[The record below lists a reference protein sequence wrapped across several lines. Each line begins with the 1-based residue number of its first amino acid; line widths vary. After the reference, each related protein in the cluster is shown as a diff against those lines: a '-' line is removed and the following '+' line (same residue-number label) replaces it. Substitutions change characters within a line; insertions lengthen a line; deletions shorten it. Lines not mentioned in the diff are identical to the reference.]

1 MSEFTADAPEAQ
13 PESSPLRQQLVRL
26 AIETWKRQLID
37 LGGRNNLLYF
47 RDLKVGTL
55 DLTSIIDTEAAARLI
70 EGRATRL
77 SQLFLDPDRLKDAAR
92 RARTIRAKAVENA
105 EERGLQT
112 LHAGIGLATWRSDR
126 SASTPNAPVL
136 LYNLTLKPIGVSGE
150 DFEVQVDPLPE
161 INPTLLHLL
170 ETDFG
175 EKMPAFEPDVEPET
189 LRDAPELLDRVRRQ
203 FRSIPGFAI
212 EDRIIAGNFS
222 YAKLPMVH
230 DLDRAADEIAA
241 HVLLSSIAGDAG
253 AREEIRE
260 RHAAAERIQMPV
272 VPPPRDEFLILDA
285 DSSQSRVIA
294 AAVTGADV
302 VVIGPPGTGKSQTIS
317 NLIATLAARGRSV
330 LFVAEKR
337 AAIEAVVERLNN
349 RGLGDLVLDLHDGAT
364 NRRKVA
370 EDLQRTLA
378 ATGNALEP
386 DLTRLHQ
393 QLSRRRDELEAYA
406 DQLHLKVAPWDI
418 SAFEAQ
424 SRILGIPANSR
435 TEIRLRGA
443 ILDTTSGTAMSNA
456 SEDARRFIELGGPR
470 LTLDES
476 PWSDAYAMGQIA
488 EPAIV
493 ENVLEHLHSLRLDD
507 MPKLRAE
514 ARRLAAAAAL
524 REPTTLGEIR
534 ELVDLLEGV
543 QTLLESFRP
552 ELLEADTRTLSE
564 EMLPASK
571 GVGRLVASLFDGGY
585 RKARQELR
593 SLALSPLSDSALL
606 AGAELALSIST
617 TWAAIGVGG
626 SRPATVDFNPL
637 QALYEPAQEDIAVLT
652 GHGVLAA
659 PLGTLDEIEA
669 RLAALDGDRALLTRF
684 PELHRLESEIRV
696 ANFGPVLDESLQ
708 RNGTAEEAAA
718 AIEHAWLASVL
729 ERLYVQHPALAAFEG
744 VAQDV
749 AVSEF
754 GIADRSHIGVAD
766 KRVRRAWAERAVATR
781 DAFPD
786 EALQVARQASLKR
799 RHMPIRDLF
808 EHAEHV
814 LTAVKPCWVMSP
826 LVVAQVLPARP
837 CFDVVIFDEASQI
850 LPADAACSLLRAN
863 QAVIAGDP
871 HQLPPTTFFSSG
883 TDDEPDD
890 DEGPDEAEA
899 RLIAADTALTQGQES
914 ILDVLTALLPPP
926 LGTRVLS
933 WHYRS
938 KDERLITFSNAQESL
953 YEWSLTTFPGA
964 LPGDAI
970 SHVLVPHRAGNN
982 GPTASNSDEVQRVVE
997 LVLEHATLRPAESL
1011 GIIGLGVV
1019 HADRIAEALRLAAA
1033 NSPALA
1039 AMLDEERDERL
1050 FVKNLE
1056 RVQGDERDAI
1066 ILSVGYGKNA
1076 DGRMRYNFGPI
1087 NQQGGQRRLNVAITR
1102 ARRRI
1107 TVVSSFSG
1115 AEMDPAR
1122 LNGIGPVM
1130 LRDYLLYA
1138 ESGGKNLG
1146 LRALT
1151 RPALNPFE
1159 RDVKQHLEAR
1169 GLTLVPQFGAS
1180 GYWIDFAVM
1189 HPVRPGEPIL
1199 AIEADGVMYH
1209 SSASARDRDRLR
1221 QEHLERLGWKFH
1233 RIWSTDWF
1241 RSREAE
1247 VERAVAAYEEAVG
1260 LSGESAAGT
1269 ILEEAEALDWLPEE
1283 DVATPGARGKRPA
1296 VRAGMPIG
1304 EYSLN
1309 QLVAV
1314 VRWVKS
1320 DGRLYTEDELLSEVM
1335 KALGFTVRG
1344 KRIVP
1349 AILQAISFE
1358 SRQ

>member
-1 MSEFTADAPEAQ
+1 M
-13 PESSPLRQQLVRL
+13 
-26 AIETWKRQLID
+26 
-37 LGGRNNLLYF
+37 
-47 RDLKVGTL
+47 
-55 DLTSIIDTEAAARLI
+55 
-70 EGRATRL
+70 
-77 SQLFLDPDRLKDAAR
+77 
-92 RARTIRAKAVENA
+92 
-105 EERGLQT
+105 
-112 LHAGIGLATWRSDR
+112 
-126 SASTPNAPVL
+126 
-136 LYNLTLKPIGVSGE
+136 
-150 DFEVQVDPLPE
+150 
-161 INPTLLHLL
+161 
-170 ETDFG
+170 
-175 EKMPAFEPDVEPET
+175 
-189 LRDAPELLDRVRRQ
+189 
-203 FRSIPGFAI
+203 
-212 EDRIIAGNFS
+212 
-222 YAKLPMVH
+222 
-230 DLDRAADEIAA
+230 
-241 HVLLSSIAGDAG
+241 
-253 AREEIRE
+253 
-260 RHAAAERIQMPV
+260 
-272 VPPPRDEFLILDA
+272 
-285 DSSQSRVIA
+285 
-294 AAVTGADV
+294 
-302 VVIGPPGTGKSQTIS
+302 
-317 NLIATLAARGRSV
+317 
-330 LFVAEKR
+330 
-337 AAIEAVVERLNN
+337 
-349 RGLGDLVLDLHDGAT
+349 
-364 NRRKVA
+364 
-370 EDLQRTLA
+370 
-378 ATGNALEP
+378 
-386 DLTRLHQ
+386 
-393 QLSRRRDELEAYA
+393 
-406 DQLHLKVAPWDI
+406 
-418 SAFEAQ
+418 
-424 SRILGIPANSR
+424 
-435 TEIRLRGA
+435 
-443 ILDTTSGTAMSNA
+443 
-456 SEDARRFIELGGPR
+456 
-470 LTLDES
+470 
-476 PWSDAYAMGQIA
+476 
-488 EPAIV
+488 
-493 ENVLEHLHSLRLDD
+493 
-507 MPKLRAE
+507 
-514 ARRLAAAAAL
+514 
-524 REPTTLGEIR
+524 
-534 ELVDLLEGV
+534 
-543 QTLLESFRP
+543 
-552 ELLEADTRTLSE
+552 
-564 EMLPASK
+564 
-571 GVGRLVASLFDGGY
+571 
-585 RKARQELR
+585 
-593 SLALSPLSDSALL
+593 
-606 AGAELALSIST
+606 
-617 TWAAIGVGG
+617 
-626 SRPATVDFNPL
+626 
-637 QALYEPAQEDIAVLT
+637 LT

-1189 HPVRPGEPIL
+1189 HPDRPGQPIL